1 MNGKEICFI
10 YTYIYTHTY
19 IYMHIYC
26 THTHSGILFS
36 SNEGGNSAICDN
48 MVNLGGIMLKEISQ
62 ERERQIL
69 YDRTYMWNPKQNFI
83 EQEVRLC
90 LLEANWMK
98 VVKSCKLPV
107 VRQIITRA
115 LMYYIMII
123 DNTAV

>member
-1 MNGKEICFI
+1 
-10 YTYIYTHTY
+10 
-19 IYMHIYC
+19 MHIYC

-107 VRQIITRA
+107 VR
-115 LMYYIMII
+115 
-123 DNTAV
+123 